1 MFPFAKGAGFP
12 FPPIAAK
19 GWPMTKMTTTLLY
32 GRPPVVFDPPSGAV
46 QTSPLIPDSAAL
58 EAQTPGSADAAMIY
72 APPGVLER
80 RYVLALALKALK
92 VGGRLDVMAL
102 KDKGGSRLG
111 KELKAFGLVV
121 AETAKAHH
129 RRCIV
134 IRPEA
139 AEVLDAAIE
148 AAIQA
153 GGPQFVPG
161 LEAWSQ
167 PGVFA
172 WDRVDAGSALLASHM
187 PALKGE
193 GVDLGCGY
201 GALSTVVLRSPA
213 VTKLKM
219 VDLDRRAIRAAREN
233 IQDERAKV
241 WWSDARTLEAGGDK
255 DFVVS
260 NPPFHDGGAEDR
272 RLGQAFIRKAAEL
285 LKKGGVA
292 WIVAN
297 RHLPYEAELNAAFKR
312 VRLVAD
318 SGGYKLFEAVK

>member
-1 MFPFAKGAGFP
+1 M
-12 FPPIAAK
+12 
-19 GWPMTKMTTTLLY
+19 TTLLY
-32 GRPPVVFDPPSGAV
+32 GRPPFVFDPPGDAI

-58 EAQTPGSADAAMIY
+58 EAQPPGSADAVMIY

-80 RYVLALALKALK
+80 RYTLALALKALRP
-92 VGGRLDVMAL
+92 GGRLDVMAL

-111 KELKAFGLVV
+111 KELKAFGLDV

-134 IRPEA
+134 IRPET
-139 AEVLDAAIE
+139 AEGLDAAIE
-148 AAIQA
+148 A
-153 GGPQFVPG
+153 GGPRIVPG

-167 PGVFA
+167 PGIFA
-172 WDRVDAGSALLASHM
+172 WDRIDPGSALLAEHL
-187 PALKGE
+187 PAMKGE

-201 GALSTVVLRSPA
+201 GALATVALRSPT
-213 VTKLKM
+213 VTKLKL
-219 VDLDRRAIRAAREN
+219 VDIDRRAIRAARQN
-233 IQDERAKV
+233 IDDPRAKV
-241 WWSDARTLEAGGDK
+241 WWADVRTLDAKGDK
-255 DFVVS
+255 DFVIS

-297 RHLPYEAELNAAFKR
+297 RHLPYEAELNTAFKR

-318 SGGYKLFEAVK
+318 AGGYKLFEAVK